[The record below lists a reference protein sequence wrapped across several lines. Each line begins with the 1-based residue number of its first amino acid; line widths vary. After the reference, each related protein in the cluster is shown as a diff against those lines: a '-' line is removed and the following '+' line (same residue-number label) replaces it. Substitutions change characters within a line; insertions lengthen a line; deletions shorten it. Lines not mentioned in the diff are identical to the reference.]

1 MTKNA
6 RITMVVL
13 AALALTA
20 SNMMPCRAADN
31 TPAATGANHD
41 DRLPMGPYVATD
53 IAPSLLVAAE
63 TEIPHPATLS
73 AAIQEFNRK
82 AAADPVGKDQPEL
95 TEDELLAFI
104 QWMIKNPVPKM
115 MSPAENAT
123 LEKIAMSRTL
133 ADDAYLEVLTGYE
146 NNGMTFTVWS
156 VRLVIPNQHGTH
168 AIPIREQFIRCR
180 WLTPEEIKRRENG
193 RSGTIEALPMLSP
206 APNVSDPTAA
216 SPTDQAADGAYTEI
230 QEPLRA
236 INNQIRLL
244 SSQLNELQS
253 ELKFLTAQQHL
264 SLRYRETAKRRESR
278 PPKQQVLPQLN
289 ADMKQLRE
297 QIAECTA
304 ALAAARRLVTLAKP
318 VDIVLKSARIRQA
331 AEALSKVTSLKITVD
346 AKVPN
351 DISVKTEARGIPLG
365 AVLEVIA
372 SAAHLTISPGAEGGL
387 ILMSPGKTSERVN
400 ETTQGPNTPWS
411 KEWVMMDDGSLIRPV
426 GRRWLNL
433 YGAVRDQT
441 PMPTVVPTIER

>member
-1 MTKNA
+1 MTKYA

-31 TPAATGANHD
+31 APAATGANHD
-41 DRLPMGPYVATD
+41 NRLPMGPYVATD

-63 TEIPHPATLS
+63 TEIPLPATLS
-73 AAIQEFNRK
+73 AAIQDFNRK
-82 AAADPVGKDQPEL
+82 AAADPVGKNQPEL

-115 MSPAENAT
+115 LSSAENAT
-123 LEKIAMSRTL
+123 LEKIAMSRTM
-133 ADDAYLEVLTGYE
+133 ADDTFLEVLTSYE
-146 NNGMTFTVWS
+146 NNGMAFTVWS

-193 RSGTIEALPMLSP
+193 RIGTIEAIPNI
-206 APNVSDPTAA
+206 APNVSAPAAA

-230 QEPLRA
+230 QGPLLA

-244 SSQLNELQS
+244 SSQFNKLQS

-264 SLRYRETAKRRESR
+264 SLRYRETAKRRESLS
-278 PPKQQVLPQLN
+278 PKHQVLPQLN
-289 ADMKQLRE
+289 VDMKQLRE
-297 QIAECTA
+297 QISERTA
-304 ALAAARRLVTLAKP
+304 NLAAARRLIALAEP
-318 VDIVLKSARIRQA
+318 VDIVLKSARIRQV

-346 AKVPN
+346 ANVPN
-351 DISVKTEARGIPLG
+351 DISVKTEAREIPLG

-372 SAAHLTISPGAEGGL
+372 SAAHLTISPGADGGL
-387 ILMSPGKTSERVN
+387 ILMSPGKKSER
-400 ETTQGPNTPWS
+400 TQQIYQGPNTPWS

-433 YGAVRDQT
+433 YGAMRVQP